1 MAKIARGMFAGVLE
15 FTFSGYGLV
24 WDMGFLKII
33 FQHGLY
39 QYSRVRNLLTD
50 YRMQLPLKGIYTR
63 IKEIYSRLR
72 EKLSELMELDKNEKW
87 YLRGR

>member
-1 MAKIARGMFAGVLE
+1 MVKIGGGMLAGVLE
-15 FTFSGYGLV
+15 FTFSGYGWV

-39 QYSRVRNLLTD
+39 QYSRFRNLLPD
-50 YRMQLPLKGIYTR
+50 DGMQLSLKKIYTR
-63 IKEIYSRLR
+63 IKEIYSRLG